1 MADNRYGDDRRREGW
16 RDRDRGSSIF
26 SDDDD
31 DRRRGAGREQGE
43 PGRGDD
49 ERGFLDRAGDEVRAW
64 FGDEEAERRRER
76 DMMRDDARS
85 AFGAFEGGQRRE
97 GRTPYRGDFREGG
110 VRFGGEP
117 AWGREE
123 GAYGRSPQAGRG
135 LAGGAQWDEN
145 YRRWRS
151 QQIERFDRDYEEYR
165 RERQQAFEKDF
176 DSWRSSRLTQSGTP
190 SATSGGRGAGQP
202 MEGGSAAAST
212 TATSATARPAEG
224 SEPST
229 RSRGGRSTS

>member
-16 RDRDRGSSIF
+16 RDRDSSIF

-31 DRRRGAGREQGE
+31 DRRRSAGRWSGE
-43 PGRGDD
+43 PSRGDD
-49 ERGFLDRAGDEVRAW
+49 ERGFLDRAGDEVRSW

-85 AFGAFEGGQRRE
+85 AFGGFEGDE
-97 GRTPYRGDFREGG
+97 GRRTPDYREGG
-110 VRFGGEP
+110 GRFGGEP

-123 GAYGRSPQAGRG
+123 GVYGRSARTGRG
-135 LAGGAQWDEN
+135 LAGGSQSDEN

-151 QQIERFDRDYEEYR
+151 QQIDRFDREYEDYC

-176 DSWRSSRLTQSGTP
+176 DSWRSSRLTQSGAP
-190 SATSGGRGAGQP
+190 SATGSGRSAGQT
-202 MEGGSAAAST
+202 MEGGSATST
-212 TATSATARPAEG
+212 TAASATARPAER

-229 RSRGGRSTS
+229 RGRGGRSGG